1 MATNEIIGRE
11 RERQIIAER
20 CESGKAE
27 LIAVYGRR
35 RVGKTFLVRKA
46 FADNFAFS
54 FTGMYDVSR
63 SVQLE
68 QFRSALQQQSGRIV
82 PKLKDW
88 FEAFSALREYLSTFT
103 SEKPMVVFLDELPW
117 MDTPKSNFIA
127 AFGYFWNSWASTIP
141 HLKLFVCGSATTWM
155 MSHLIGDK
163 GGLYGRV
170 TLQIYLKPFSLAETE
185 MFLNKVKGMELTRV
199 QVLDVYMILGGI
211 PYYLDML
218 ERSMP
223 LDACIDHLLFAQDAS
238 LRGEFDFLFR
248 SLFRN
253 SRNYRKVVDI
263 LSRKLKGMTRKEL
276 AETLDM
282 TGSGQLSEIL
292 DNLMKCDFV
301 RKYTAI
307 GKTERDALYQL
318 TDLFSLF
325 HTRFVADNAGQDE
338 SFWSNM
344 RNAGSRNA
352 WAGYAFEQVCLQHT
366 QQIKKSLGI
375 SGILANVYTW
385 SSRPFT
391 DDSGASWKGGQID
404 MLIDRAD
411 GCINICEMKY
421 TKDEYVIDADYE
433 QRVRDRASSFMAS
446 TKTKKALLHTFIT
459 LFGVKRNK
467 YSGLANSEVTMDD
480 LFAF

>member
-1 MATNEIIGRE
+1 
-11 RERQIIAER
+11 
-20 CESGKAE
+20 
-27 LIAVYGRR
+27 
-35 RVGKTFLVRKA
+35 
-46 FADNFAFS
+46 
-54 FTGMYDVSR
+54 
-63 SVQLE
+63 
-68 QFRSALQQQSGRIV
+68 
-82 PKLKDW
+82 
-88 FEAFSALREYLSTFT
+88 
-103 SEKPMVVFLDELPW
+103 
-117 MDTPKSNFIA
+117 
-127 AFGYFWNSWASTIP
+127 
-141 HLKLFVCGSATTWM
+141 
-155 MSHLIGDK
+155 
-163 GGLYGRV
+163 
-170 TLQIYLKPFSLAETE
+170 

-218 ERSMP
+218 EQSMP

-282 TGSGQLSEIL
+282 TGGGQLSEIL

-307 GKTERDALYQL
+307 NKTERDALYQL

-325 HTRFVADNAGQDE
+325 HTRFVEDNAGQDE
-338 SFWSNM
+338 NFWSNM

-352 WAGYAFEQVCLQHT
+352 WSGYAFEQVCLQHT

-375 SGILANVYTW
+375 SGILSNVYTW
-385 SSRPFT
+385 SCRPFT
-391 DDSGASWKGGQID
+391 DASGASWKGGQID

-433 QRVRDRASSFMAS
+433 QRIRNRASSFMAS